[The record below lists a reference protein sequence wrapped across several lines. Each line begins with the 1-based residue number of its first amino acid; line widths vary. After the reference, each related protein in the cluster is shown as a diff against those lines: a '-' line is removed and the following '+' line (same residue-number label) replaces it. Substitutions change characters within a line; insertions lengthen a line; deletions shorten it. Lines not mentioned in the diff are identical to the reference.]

1 MASKKSSAV
10 PNRPTTATLAPR
22 DSRYFGR
29 NFFQSSSP
37 SPTRNTA
44 PEAAATLRSIPK
56 EPFMCSA
63 IPAPSLP
70 LPALI
75 ASLPSTESSVWLPAL
90 HHLLAIRAQ
99 RIVNNPLR
107 CIDFVVVLK
116 IQAAKPFR
124 DGVQPRALR
133 LLPQRV
139 VGVRAIHDLAK
150 QHQCRIPHQ
159 IVFLQ
164 NRLERTLLAV
174 VTQLHCGNIKWDGP
188 QFLRF
193 AHHVLRRN
201 KMKFRL
207 RVHKFSD
214 QPGARHSIDL
224 YVFTR
229 NPLHAP
235 SLHIGDM
242 NLLDAPDAP
251 IWGMIPTRPASARE
265 KVSRRRLPMAIT
277 KPANEEARVIALD
290 KYAILDTD
298 PEQFFDDLTLLASH
312 VCKTPIALISL
323 VDEDRQWFKSRVGI
337 EASETSREIAFCFTA
352 ILQPDVFVVPDA
364 LADDRFRDNPLVVS
378 EPHIRFYAGAPLIN
392 EDGYALGTLCV
403 VDRAPRELAP
413 EQEEA
418 LKALSRLVLAQL
430 EFRRNLILLKEA
442 LTDRTKEEHERQK
455 ELVHVQETLMRVL
468 GLRQVPKS
476 ASAR

>member
-1 MASKKSSAV
+1 MESKKSSAV
-10 PNRPTTATLAPR
+10 PKRQTAATLAPR

-37 SPTRNTA
+37 TPTRTTA

-56 EPFMCSA
+56 ESVMRSA
-63 IPAPSLP
+63 MLAPSLP
-70 LPALI
+70 HPALI
-75 ASLPSTESSVWLPAL
+75 ASLPSAESSVWLSAL
-90 HHLLAIRAQ
+90 PNFLQIRVQ
-99 RIVNNPLR
+99 PIINNPLR
-107 CIDFVVVLK
+107 CIDFVIVLK
-116 IQAAKPFR
+116 IQAANPFR

-150 QHQCRIPHQ
+150 QHQRRIRRQ
-159 IVFLQ
+159 IIFLQ
-164 NRLERTLLAV
+164 NRLERTFLAV
-174 VTQLHCGNIKWDGP
+174 VTQFHGWHIKGHCSE
-188 QFLRF
+188 FLRL
-193 AHHVLRRN
+193 AHHLLRRN

-224 YVFTR
+224 YMFTR

-235 SLHIGDM
+235 SLHIRDM

-277 KPANEEARVIALD
+277 KPANEEARIIALD

-312 VCKTPIALISL
+312 VCNTPIALISL
-323 VDEDRQWFKSRVGI
+323 VDEDRQWFKSRVGLD
-337 EASETSREIAFCFTA
+337 ASETSRDIAFCSTA
-352 ILQPDVFVVPDA
+352 ILQADVFAIPDA
-364 LADDRFRDNPLVVS
+364 LADTHSPSNPLPS
-378 EPHIRFYAGAPLIN
+378 PTPPIPSYSP
-392 EDGYALGTLCV
+392 
-403 VDRAPRELAP
+403 
-413 EQEEA
+413 
-418 LKALSRLVLAQL
+418 
-430 EFRRNLILLKEA
+430 
-442 LTDRTKEEHERQK
+442 
-455 ELVHVQETLMRVL
+455 
-468 GLRQVPKS
+468 
-476 ASAR
+476 